1 MDLPTKLSPVGLQE
15 HDDASSKKKKCQEG
29 GNQNGI
35 TFRAVPS
42 LLDLASAFVANQM
55 VLEGTIDAPCD
66 AMYKKPWDLEQGP
79 TYDFTECHIME
90 AGEWRDGNA
99 FGAVCHWHYSGKRE
113 CSSELHWSYSG
124 RWAPN
129 TTPTSNWV
137 SVIIY
142 DPRGLELYD
151 HTLTIPIYKT
161 AQESGDTVFET
172 KPPHYHHPF
181 RSVRPFNWRSVC
193 SVDAILA
200 WADKGPGRR
209 SLFDPKEMDVE
220 PPRVY

>member
-1 MDLPTKLSPVGLQE
+1 MDLPTNFSPVGLQE
-15 HDDASSKKKKCQEG
+15 HDDASSKKIKCQG
-29 GNQNGI
+29 GREQNGI
-35 TFRAVPS
+35 TFRPVPS

-55 VLEGTIDAPCD
+55 ILEGTIDAPCD
-66 AMYKKPWDLEQGP
+66 AVYKKPWDTLPAYNFPG
-79 TYDFTECHIME
+79 CHTME

-99 FGAVCHWHYSGKRE
+99 SGAVCHWHYSGKRE
-113 CSSELHWSYSG
+113 CSNELHWSHNG
-124 RWAPN
+124 EWAPN

-137 SVIIY
+137 SVIIEG
-142 DPRGLELYD
+142 PSPWGLDAY
-151 HTLTIPIYKT
+151 TINIPIYKT
-161 AQESGDTVFET
+161 AQKSGDTVFET